1 VIALPLET
9 AGSQGNP
16 FPISASPCVSVTR
29 RWLCR
34 RIASASHRPPPRV
47 QSLFAPCTSSAAPA
61 CFLFYRTRSSDLG
74 PVARANSAK
83 KMAAAAEE
91 AKVFVA
97 LPVEFKAGQSTLWWA
112 LSQFGGGGS
121 TIVITHV
128 HVPSQMIP
136 VSTCSLYALID
147 LNPFFFWKVLL
158 QGTILPRRVCGN
170 QPSCDLMNWD
180 LLILVS
186 FSCGLLNLFGI

>member
-9 AGSQGNP
+9 AGA
-16 FPISASPCVSVTR
+16 SASPCVTVTR

-34 RIASASHRPPPRV
+34 RIASASHRPGPRPK
-47 QSLFAPCTSSAAPA
+47 SFAPCTRSAPA

-74 PVARANSAK
+74 PVSRANSAK
-83 KMAAAAEE
+83 KMAAEE

-136 VSTCSLYALID
+136 VSTCLSASLYALID